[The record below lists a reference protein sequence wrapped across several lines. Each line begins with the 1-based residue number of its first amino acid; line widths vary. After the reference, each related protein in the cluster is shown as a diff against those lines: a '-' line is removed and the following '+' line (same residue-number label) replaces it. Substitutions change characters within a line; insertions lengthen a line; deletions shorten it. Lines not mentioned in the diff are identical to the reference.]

1 MFDYDDTEPPPED
14 TDPGGYAPPK
24 RRVAWSAT
32 DLMDA
37 EFPEPKWAVPGMIC
51 EGVNLFCGPPKVG
64 KSWASLGL
72 GLDIAAG
79 GTAFGSVPVN
89 AGPVLYLALEDTAR
103 RLQSRMRTLLDGNR
117 APEQLTIV
125 TECPR
130 LDNGGAEMI
139 DGWLTAHLTAR
150 LVVVDVFA
158 KIRPAAAH
166 GSNAYDADYAAIGA
180 IKRLADKHA
189 VAFLVVHH
197 VRKAGSDDFLSE
209 VSGTNGIA
217 GAADATLVL
226 KRGRGKADGL
236 LHITGRDVEEVE
248 HAFSFDPTRGA
259 WRLLDGDPRKLMA
272 TDNHSTVHD
281 WLLENPNSGPTAIAA
296 GTGMKPESVKTALK
310 RGADDGW
317 FMQVRRGQWVAV
329 DAGSEAQ
336 SIWDAEAATP

>member
-1 MFDYDDTEPPPED
+1 MFDHDHHTPPPEH
-14 TDPGGYAPPK
+14 TGPTVFEPPK

-32 DLMDA
+32 DLMAA

-79 GTAFGSVPVN
+79 GTAFGSIPVN

-139 DGWLTAHLTAR
+139 DGWLTNHPTAR

-197 VRKAGSDDFLSE
+197 VRKAGSDDFPSE

-226 KRGRGKADGL
+226 KRGRGKADGI

-248 HAFSFDPTRGA
+248 HAFAFDPARGA
-259 WRLLDGDPRKLMA
+259 WRLLNGDPRDLAM
-272 TDNHSTVHD
+272 TDNQTTVSEFLRDNPGSGPRAIAEATGIKESTVKAV
-281 WLLENPNSGPTAIAA
+281 LI
-296 GTGMKPESVKTALK
+296 
-310 RGADDGW
+310 RGETDGW
-317 FMQVRRGQWVAV
+317 FANAGRGRWSAV
-329 DAGSEAQ
+329 DHGVEAEPM
-336 SIWDAEAATP
+336 W

>member
-1 MFDYDDTEPPPED
+1 MFDHEHTPPPPED
-14 TDPGGYAPPK
+14 TDLGVFAPPK

-79 GTAFGSVPVN
+79 GVAFGSIPVN

-103 RLQSRMRTLLDGNR
+103 RLQSRMRTLLAGNR

-139 DGWLTAHLTAR
+139 DGWLTAHPTAR

-248 HAFSFDPTRGA
+248 HAFAFDPARGA
-259 WRLLDGDPRKLMA
+259 WRLLDGDPRKL
-272 TDNHSTVHD
+272 TESDNLTTVYD
-281 WLLENPNSGPTAIAA
+281 WLLDNPESGPAAIAA
-296 GTGMKPESVKTALK
+296 GTGIKPESVKTTLK
-310 RGADDGW
+310 RGSEKGWLFQKARGRWTAVENTTADEL
-317 FMQVRRGQWVAV
+317 F
-329 DAGSEAQ
+329 
-336 SIWDAEAATP
+336 

>member
-1 MFDYDDTEPPPED
+1 MFEHGPDGLPPD
-14 TDPGGYAPPK
+14 DPGVFAPPK
-24 RRVAWSAT
+24 RQTSWSA
-32 DLMDA
+32 A
-37 EFPEPKWAVPGMIC
+37 ELAAAVFPEPKWAVPGMIC
-51 EGVNLFCGPPKVG
+51 EGVNLLCGPPKVG
-64 KSWASLGL
+64 KSWASFGL
-72 GLDIAAG
+72 GLAIARG
-79 GTAFGSVPVN
+79 DDAFGSIPVDQ
-89 AGPVLYLALEDTAR
+89 GEVLYLALEDTAR
-103 RLQSRMRTLLDGNR
+103 RLQARMRTILAGSA
-117 APEQLTIV
+117 APEDLTIV

-130 LDNGGAEMI
+130 LDHGGADAI
-139 DGWLTAHLTAR
+139 DAWLTNHPRAR

-158 KIRPAAAH
+158 KIRPAAA
-166 GSNAYDADYAAIGA
+166 GPGTNAYDADYAAVGA

-248 HAFSFDPTRGA
+248 HGFAFDPARGA
-259 WRLLDGDPRKLMA
+259 WTLLDGDPRKLQA
-272 TDNHSTVHD
+272 TDNHTTVYD
-281 WLLENPNSGPTAIAA
+281 WLSENPNSGPTAIAT

-317 FMQVRRGQWVAV
+317 FTQVRRGQWIAV
-329 DAGSEAQ
+329 DHGTEAQ
-336 SIWDAEAATP
+336 SIWGADDATP

>member
-1 MFDYDDTEPPPED
+1 MFNDDTTPEPPADASVFE
-14 TDPGGYAPPK
+14 PPK
-24 RRVAWSAT
+24 RRVAWSAA
-32 DLMDA
+32 DLMA
-37 EFPEPKWAVPGMIC
+37 EVFPEPKWAVPGMIC

-72 GLDIAAG
+72 GLDVAAG
-79 GTAFGSVPVN
+79 TQAFGSIPVD

-103 RLQSRMRTLLDGNR
+103 RLQSRMRTLLDGTE
-117 APEQLTIV
+117 APEDLTIV

-130 LDNGGAEMI
+130 LDRGGAEMI
-139 DGWLTAHLTAR
+139 DGWLTAHPSAR

-158 KIRPAAAH
+158 KIRPAAAP
-166 GSNAYDADYAAIGA
+166 GSNAYDADYAAIGH

-197 VRKAGSDDFLSE
+197 VRKAGSEDFLSE

-248 HAFSFDPTRGA
+248 HAFAFDPARGA

-272 TDNHSTVHD
+272 TDNLTTVSEYLREHPGSGPKVIAESTGIKESTVKAV
-281 WLLENPNSGPTAIAA
+281 LT
-296 GTGMKPESVKTALK
+296 
-310 RGADDGW
+310 RGETDGW
-317 FMQVRRGQWVAV
+317 FANTGRGRWTAS
-329 DAGSEAQ
+329 DSGTEAENL
-336 SIWDAEAATP
+336 W